1 MIFFKVLAGS
11 SEIVREENLNRHVSG
26 PFYGACLPSFFFL
39 FQMFEKKILHCPKI
53 DLKWF
58 GGGARIDFI
67 QLFTYVLFK
76 FC

>member
-39 FQMFEKKILHCPKI
+39 FQMFEKKNTSLPKN
-53 DLKWF
+53 
-58 GGGARIDFI
+58 
-67 QLFTYVLFK
+67 
-76 FC
+76 